1 MPRFVALFLLAL
13 MVGVVTVPVTLFMVH
28 EWRERKR
35 NLQKVFGN
43 RDTLDEQSFYERY
56 FRSREVPA
64 DVVVKIRRI
73 LEDEIGED
81 MSRLSDKDDFTG
93 NLAFLFPEYDGLDS
107 VEIIMRIEEEFEIK
121 ISDDEAAEMRTVEDI
136 VMMTWNK
143 FRQREV

>member
-1 MPRFVALFLLAL
+1 MPRFAAILLLAL
-13 MVGVVTVPVTLFMVH
+13 IIGVMTVPATLFVIH

-35 NLQKVFGN
+35 NLRKVFGN
-43 RDTLDEQSFYERY
+43 REPLDEQEFYERY
-56 FRSREVPA
+56 FRPRGAPA

-107 VEIIMRIEEEFEIK
+107 VEIMWIEEEFGIK
-121 ISDDEAAEMRTVEDI
+121 ISDDEAAEMKTVEDI

-143 FRQREV
+143 LRQREV